1 MSSRVRYKRQAQGYG
16 IWNPMFHNTEYLPYT
31 DMGNVHFWSDGWLL
45 PPNVYASD
53 LGPFEFYPV
62 GTWIDF
68 LPGLSD
74 SPAVLGGRGS
84 HKPHLFHK
92 PPTMPLNSI
101 TLVTVLCTMLTL
113 CNTSPLFDHSEMHNR
128 VKRLVPGF
136 GMLNPLINSPAL
148 LYPDPGNVRFWG
160 GGYRPVLAGAIYGM
174 PISMPPTAGFLQ
186 PLLHGQQNYI
196 NSQTLASYNPLSGY
210 AGMLY

>member
-16 IWNPMFHNTEYLPYT
+16 IWNPMFHNTEYLPYM

-74 SPAVLGGRGS
+74 SPAVLGGRGV
-84 HKPHLFHK
+84 LFGY
-92 PPTMPLNSI
+92 PD
-101 TLVTVLCTMLTL
+101 LTYAGRQCEL
-113 CNTSPLFDHSEMHNR
+113 GRFDHSKMHNR

>member
-16 IWNPMFHNTEYLPYT
+16 IWNPMFHNTEYLPYM

-74 SPAVLGGRGS
+74 SPAVLGGRG
-84 HKPHLFHK
+84 
-92 PPTMPLNSI
+92 
-101 TLVTVLCTMLTL
+101 
-113 CNTSPLFDHSEMHNR
+113 
-128 VKRLVPGF
+128 
-136 GMLNPLINSPAL
+136 NPLINSPAL